1 MKAKDGMIDDMN
13 PQVDQY
19 LAEGCGRCPLGGTP
33 DCKVHP
39 WQKELMQLR
48 RIALDCGLTEEL
60 KWGVPCYTFQN
71 KNIVIV
77 SAFKDYASLSFF
89 KGVLLQDAENLMVT
103 PGENSQSARL
113 IKFTDV
119 EEILKLEPTLKAY
132 IYEMIEVEKAGLK
145 VEFKKQPEPI
155 PEEFRQVLDTDV
167 ELRAAFEALT
177 PGRQRGYVLHFSQ
190 PKQSKTRQSRIEKCI
205 PKILDGLGFHDR

>member
-1 MKAKDGMIDDMN
+1 MIDDMN

-33 DCKVHP
+33 DCKVHS
-39 WQKELMQLR
+39 WQQELDQLR
-48 RIALDCGLTEEL
+48 RIVLDCGLAEEL

-89 KGVLLQDAENLMVT
+89 KGVLLQDAENLLVT

-155 PEEFRQVLDTDV
+155 PEEFQQVLDTDV

-177 PGRQRGYVLHFSQ
+177 PGRQRGYILHFSQ